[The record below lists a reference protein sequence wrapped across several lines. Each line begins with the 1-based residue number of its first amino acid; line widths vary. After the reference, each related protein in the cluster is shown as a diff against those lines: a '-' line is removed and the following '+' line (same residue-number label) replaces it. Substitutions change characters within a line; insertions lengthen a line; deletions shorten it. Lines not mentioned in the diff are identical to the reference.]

1 MVTRSNPRVERV
13 SDGTRTNLEADRLA
27 AAAEADEDRPWLP
40 RVVWFLSGQ
49 AVSLFG
55 SSVVAYAIIWHIAL
69 ETRSA
74 VSFAVVAF
82 AAMVP
87 QGLMSLVGG
96 VWADRY
102 NRKALVIAAD
112 AAIAVITV
120 GLAWV
125 LLSGNESVWLITAAL
140 VLRGL
145 GGGIQTPAV
154 GAILPSITPERHL
167 LRVNSAFGSVQS
179 AVLLVAP
186 AVAAVVLVVWEM
198 GAILLVDVVTAA
210 GAIAILAVLRIPAT
224 RKGSTLH
231 TDTAADLE
239 PAGFDHPVDTGSTE
253 LLGTGLPAACRFVL
267 GHPGLRRTL
276 ALAIVVLALVMPLAM
291 AAPIVVVKLFG
302 DATWM
307 LATIEIGYSGAVI
320 LGGTILAAWGGW
332 RNRMT
337 MMLVAAAAWAV
348 FTVAQGLAPWALLY
362 LALWVPFGLVSPALT
377 AVPVTVLQEET
388 PPHLIGRVMGL
399 MQTVM
404 LLVSPA
410 VLLVLGPLLEA
421 VSPRVVLVATGTA
434 ALVATALLAR
444 QAPPLMAPG
453 QDRPG

>member
-1 MVTRSNPRVERV
+1 MLPDRGLFGCTTVDPRPRVACV
-13 SDGTRTNLEADRLA
+13 SDRARPIQDDGLADA
-27 AAAEADEDRPWLP
+27 ATAAESEDRPWLP
-40 RVVWFLSGQ
+40 RVVWFLAGQ

-69 ETRSA
+69 ETRNA

-102 NRKALVIAAD
+102 DRKTLVIAAD

-125 LLSGNESVWLITAAL
+125 LLSGHASVWLIAAAL
-140 VLRGL
+140 VLRGV

-154 GAILPSITPERHL
+154 GAILPSITPARHL

-179 AVLLVAP
+179 AVLLVSP
-186 AVAAVVLVVWEM
+186 AVAAVVLAVWQM

-210 GAIAILAVLRIPAT
+210 AAIAILAVLSIPAT
-224 RKGSTLH
+224 PN
-231 TDTAADLE
+231 AAAAAGTGD
-239 PAGFDHPVDTGSTE
+239 PAV
-253 LLGTGLPAACRFVL
+253 GTGLRAAWSFVL

-276 ALAIVVLALVMPLAM
+276 ILGVVVFALIMPLAL
-291 AAPIVVVKLFG
+291 AAPIVVVTLFG

-307 LATIEIGYSGAVI
+307 LAAVEIGYSGAMI
-320 LGGTILAAWGGW
+320 LGGVVLAAWGGW

-337 MMLVAAAAWAV
+337 TMIAATAAWGV
-348 FTVAQGLAPWALLY
+348 LTVAQGLTSWALLY
-362 LALWVPFGLVSPALT
+362 LALWIPFGLVSPALT
-377 AVPVTVLQEET
+377 AVPITVVQEET
-388 PPHLIGRVMGL
+388 PPHLVGRVLGM
-399 MQTVM
+399 MQTA
-404 LLVSPA
+404 LFLVSPV
-410 VLLVLGPLLEA
+410 VLLALGPLLDT
-421 VSPRVVLVATGTA
+421 VSPRVVLVATGVA

-444 QAPPLMAPG
+444 RAPALMAPERVE
-453 QDRPG
+453 DAAA